1 MKEKLTNFLLGSAML
16 SGLVSVT
23 SSCTQEEKDYDN
35 DHKEKTTIN
44 ITNEHKKNED
54 NAALFEFSRSEI
66 KFALAF
72 VENYYPFTYYCGKAW
87 TTGHGLTILYNA
99 DGTSKRVTP
108 NTPAP
113 DIKKSDIYKGRY
125 LTFEVLPDIQELVT
139 APMDQNTLIA
149 TCALRFCI
157 GRTNFKKSQYLKALN
172 AGKTGPEL
180 AKTLSGWREQDGVP
194 KRLYFFAALITGAI
208 DFSDLL
214 YLRADG
220 CYNLKWKDIFVY
232 KNGKLKKDKDNFC
245 EWDFSK
251 ISKNIEKA
259 KQPRCV
265 TLRIKNNKHVEV
277 ACKLTKDI
285 VPEYIWQDVCA
296 HSSKRVNAPQPQFD
310 NNHTATKDSNDNKTV
325 EYMALVAAGL
335 AGCAAAYQ
343 VRKKILNQNQKS
355 R

>member
-1 MKEKLTNFLLGSAML
+1 MKSSKINHFILGSAIL
-16 SGLVSVT
+16 GGVAFGINNCSQQDKDCDDT
-23 SSCTQEEKDYDN
+23 S
-35 DHKEKTTIN
+35 KTKTNIN
-44 ITNEHKKNED
+44 ITKDRQINTN
-54 NAALFEFSRSEI
+54 NVALFEASRSEV

-87 TTGHGLTILYNA
+87 TTGHGLTILYNT
-99 DGTSKRVTP
+99 DGTYKRVTP
-108 NTPAP
+108 NTPVP

-139 APMDQNTLIA
+139 VPMDKNTLIA

-157 GRTNFKKSQYLKALN
+157 GRANFKKSQYLKALN

-180 AKTLSGWREQDGVP
+180 AKTLTGWREQDGVP
-194 KRLYFFAALITGAI
+194 KRLYFFAALMTGAI
-208 DFSDLL
+208 EFSDLL
-214 YLRADG
+214 DLRADG

-232 KNGKLKKDKDNFC
+232 KKGKPKTDNDNFC

-265 TLRIKNNKHVEV
+265 TLRIKNNKRVKV
-277 ACKLTKDI
+277 ACKPTKDI

-296 HSSKRVNAPQPQFD
+296 HSSKSVNAAQPQID
-310 NNHTATKDSNDNKTV
+310 NTHTATKDNNKTV